1 MTPEKFKEIRLK
13 LGFNQ
18 EEMAEVLC
26 LANNKVVSNI
36 EAGFRKPSKLTAVIM
51 SYLNELTQRR
61 AEEFVKELKF
71 HSDKE
76 EKSLKRGNK

>member
-26 LANNKVVSNI
+26 LANNKVISNI
-36 EAGFRKPSKLTAVIM
+36 EAGFRKPSKLTAVVM
-51 SYLNELTQRR
+51 SYINELSPRK
-61 AEEFVKELKF
+61 ADEFFSQLKI
-71 HSDKE
+71 HSEKE
-76 EKSLKRGNK
+76 EKSLKRGSK